1 VSTTEVKTPRHMA
14 EQEVARLD
22 RMVNN
27 REARLADAKRKLAAA
42 KTRLKAVKS

>member
-1 VSTTEVKTPRHMA
+1 MTAVVKTSKHLA

-27 REARLADAKRKLAAA
+27 REARLADAKRKLATARE
-42 KTRLKAVKS
+42 RLKAVKS